1 MKYLLGIDFGGGAS
15 KATLLGTDGRIYADN
30 TVEYPTLH
38 PEMGFCEQSPEDW
51 MNALYSNVSAL
62 MKRSGISPSDILMI
76 AIVVFL
82 GGLLIAQGITDS
94 IHKTNVYLTEGSR
107 L

>member
-1 MKYLLGIDFGGGAS
+1 MEKMI
-15 KATLLGTDGRIYADN
+15 KAMY
-30 TVEYPTLH
+30 V
-38 PEMGFCEQSPEDW
+38 
-51 MNALYSNVSAL
+51 
-62 MKRSGISPSDILMI
+62 LMI

-94 IHKTNVYLTEGSR
+94 IRETNVYLTEGSR

>member
-1 MKYLLGIDFGGGAS
+1 MEKMI
-15 KATLLGTDGRIYADN
+15 KAMY
-30 TVEYPTLH
+30 
-38 PEMGFCEQSPEDW
+38 
-51 MNALYSNVSAL
+51 
-62 MKRSGISPSDILMI
+62 ILMI

-94 IHKTNVYLTEGSR
+94 INKTNVYLTEGSR

>member
-1 MKYLLGIDFGGGAS
+1 MEKMI
-15 KATLLGTDGRIYADN
+15 KAMY
-30 TVEYPTLH
+30 
-38 PEMGFCEQSPEDW
+38 
-51 MNALYSNVSAL
+51 
-62 MKRSGISPSDILMI
+62 ILMI

-82 GGLLIAQGITDS
+82 GGLLIAQGIIDS